1 MKVRIKFN
9 KNEVLV
15 LNKETNRFEVDYIC
29 DISNPTKLRIK
40 EQNRS
45 LVSNVG
51 LSKNML
57 DESLEDNLNVH
68 TYVRESSIGKVYLER
83 VQDRI
88 ISKDESIR
96 INKNEEFKMIQ
107 DGAKLVSHNDINVK
121 FEMNDSVNNHIES
134 DIVKRNNNR
143 RMSRKLK
150 KQNRR

>member
-1 MKVRIKFN
+1 MKVRIKYS
-9 KNEVLV
+9 KNELLV
-15 LNKETNRFEVDYIC
+15 LNKETNRFEVSHII

-40 EQNRS
+40 EQNKS

-51 LSKNML
+51 LSKYML

>member
-1 MKVRIKFN
+1 MKVRIKYS
-9 KNEVLV
+9 KNELLV
-15 LNKETNRFEVDYIC
+15 LNKETNRFEVSHII

-40 EQNRS
+40 EQNKS